1 MLLTEIEHIFKK
13 ELSGHLAP
21 EEIQT
26 AFIWL
31 LEDICQLERFALV
44 FQPELV
50 ADHKQEEQFFSALS
64 RLKQNEP
71 LQYITGKAPFIENE
85 YRVNPSVLI
94 PRPET
99 EELVVWVDDFLKSS
113 EETEANQ
120 LLDIGTGSGC
130 IAIELAKRWPE
141 MQVHA
146 LDVSQ
151 DALSVAETNA
161 HDLGIKVHFHH
172 FNILVDSWEQEQ
184 DFKAIVSNPPYVLEK
199 EKEEILERVKGH
211 EPEKALFVPDADPLL
226 FYRHIA
232 AFGKK
237 HLASGG
243 ALFFEINALM
253 ADLLFDKLGE
263 WGYTQVK
270 LQADFRGK
278 PRFIKA
284 QID

>member
-1 MLLTEIEHIFKK
+1 MLLTEIERIFKK
-13 ELSGHLAP
+13 ELSGHLAS

-26 AFIWL
+26 AFAWL

-50 ADHKQEEQFFSALS
+50 ADHQQEEQFFTALS

-71 LQYITGKAPFIENE
+71 LQYITGKAPFFENE

-113 EETEANQ
+113 KEIQANH

-151 DALSVAETNA
+151 DALLVAEANA
-161 HDLGIKVHFHH
+161 HELRTKVHFHH
-172 FNILVDSWEQEQ
+172 FNILLDRWEQES

-232 AFGKK
+232 AFGIK
-237 HLASGG
+237 HLAPGG

-253 ADLLFDKLGE
+253 ADLLVGTMGE
-263 WGYTQVK
+263 WGYAQVE